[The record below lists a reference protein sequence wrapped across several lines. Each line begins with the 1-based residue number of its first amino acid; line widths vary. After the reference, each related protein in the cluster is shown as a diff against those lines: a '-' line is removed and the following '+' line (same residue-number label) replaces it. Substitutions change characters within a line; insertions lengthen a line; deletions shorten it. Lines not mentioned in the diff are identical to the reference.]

1 LSLHAARYDPR
12 MKLIVV
18 TSGLNLRSGGGSNHS
33 LHLML
38 SELCRRSIDLELVV
52 LSAGGLKAPDRLPYR
67 MRLLEW
73 PTMNRLQMMLL
84 VHRLLRACAHATDL
98 YHLYGPQ
105 LVYGGGRYRLSGG
118 SVPVVVTLN
127 DYQPVCT
134 NINEMDGAC
143 HTSCTVLQRSWHARR
158 SLTKRILRLPLEGF
172 WSSRGRTY
180 AQAID
185 RLLPDSDSLR
195 TVYAEA
201 GFDMR
206 RSTVI
211 SEIVDYERLRV
222 LGKQRRGSGG
232 RNGREWRIAYVG
244 RLVRAKGVDLL
255 LDAVKELG
263 AHARLRLDIAGDGP
277 ERATLEHLCQ
287 QLGLS
292 DRVTFHGWLREERL
306 WSIYRRADLFV
317 HPGRW
322 PEPFGRTI
330 LEAMTF
336 GVPTIAS
343 NVGHPPTL
351 IRDAGLTFT
360 TGDSAD
366 LSRTIA
372 TAIDD
377 YDRLESLARGA
388 VDRVAQYGPETVVD
402 ALVDLYRALLGDG
415 RTSRSG
421 SGGPTNSA
429 IQDDADSG
437 T

>member
-1 LSLHAARYDPR
+1 

-38 SELCRRSIDLELVV
+38 SELSRRAVDLELVV
-52 LSAGGLKAPDRLPYR
+52 LSAGGLQAPDRLPYR

-73 PTMNRLQMMLL
+73 PATNQLHLMLR
-84 VHRLLRACAHATDL
+84 VHRLLRACAHESDL

-118 SVPVVVTLN
+118 NVPVVVTLN

-134 NINEMDGAC
+134 NINAMDGAC

-158 SLTKRILRLPLEGF
+158 SLTKKILRLPLEGY

-211 SEIVDYERLRV
+211 PEIVDYDRLRM
-222 LGKQRRGSGG
+222 LGQQRRCDGG
-232 RNGREWRIAYVG
+232 RKESAWRIAYVG

-263 AHARLRLDIAGDGP
+263 SHARLRLDIAGDGP
-277 ERATLEHLCQ
+277 ERDALEHRSQ

-292 DRVTFHGWLREERL
+292 DRVTFHGWLLDEQV

-330 LEAMTF
+330 LEAMTL
-336 GVPTIAS
+336 GVPTIVS

-351 IRDAGLTFT
+351 VRDAGLTFT

-366 LSRTIA
+366 LARAIA
-372 TAIDD
+372 TATHD

-388 VDRVAQYGPETVVD
+388 VDRVAQYSPETVVD
-402 ALVDLYRALLGDG
+402 ALVDVYRAVRGDRG
-415 RTSRSG
+415 ISRIGSSRPTSS
-421 SGGPTNSA
+421 PNH
-429 IQDDADSG
+429 DDADRG